1 MHSNCKLTKNDVL
14 QIRQLCDVNRN
25 SQRALAKEFKVS
37 QSTISRIFRGIIY
50 KKFLNEKT

>member
-14 QIRQLCDVNRN
+14 QIRQLCDVNRD

-37 QSTISRIFRGIIY
+37 QSTISRIFRGTVY
-50 KKFLNEKT
+50 KKILNEKT